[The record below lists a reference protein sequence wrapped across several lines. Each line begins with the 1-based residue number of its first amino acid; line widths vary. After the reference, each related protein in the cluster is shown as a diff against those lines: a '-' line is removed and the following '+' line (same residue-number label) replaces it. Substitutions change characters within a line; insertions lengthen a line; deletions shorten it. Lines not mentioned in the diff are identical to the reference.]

1 MISQENLQTIKA
13 RPEFQELLKYLKEEL
28 EKINTFADLEVMP
41 IAELTPIVLAR
52 LEAFKVLKR
61 ILEPLVDIPDIGIK
75 SKLDSYE
82 VE

>member
-61 ILEPLVDIPDIGIK
+61 ILEPLIDIPDLAPK